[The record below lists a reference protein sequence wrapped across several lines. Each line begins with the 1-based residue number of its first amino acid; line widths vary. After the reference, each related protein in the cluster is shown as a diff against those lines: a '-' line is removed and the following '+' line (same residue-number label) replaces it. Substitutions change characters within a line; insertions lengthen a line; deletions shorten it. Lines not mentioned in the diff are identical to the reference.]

1 MSNTKERFEV
11 TPELLKE
18 NFINIYGDKA
28 QSGNSNEIKM
38 FASPARINII
48 GEHIDYNG
56 GKVFPTAIDK
66 YLYCAI
72 RKRNDTKIV
81 YKDLFFPGTHTFDTK
96 DNFAFDQKNDYAN
109 FLNGILSCMKKQGYK
124 FDCGFEVLI
133 ASNVPSAGGISSSSA
148 LECGFAWAVSETF
161 GFNISRKDIALM
173 GQQSEHEFMNVNCGI
188 MDQYIIA
195 TGKKDTAELIDCAKV
210 EHEYVPLKLGDYR
223 FIVMNTKKK
232 RRLADSK
239 YNERRSQCEEGLA
252 ILKKAAIPLT
262 AGNTT
267 ITNTKDLPDLC
278 SLTPAQFEECKAVI
292 KDQVILRRVR
302 HCVTENDRVLRAVEA
317 LKADNLQELGK
328 LLYES
333 HNSLRDDYE
342 VTGIELDTL
351 VGTASKQ
358 KGCIGARMTGAGFG
372 GCAIALVHKDDIESF
387 IQNVQ
392 NEYKKII
399 GYEGGFFACSSG
411 DGVREL

>member
-1 MSNTKERFEV
+1 MKEKFDV

-18 NFINIYGDKA
+18 NFIEVYGD
-28 QSGNSNEIKM
+28 GGEIRM

-56 GKVFPTAIDK
+56 GKVFPAAIDK

-72 RKRNDTKIV
+72 RKRNDSKII
-81 YKDLFFPGTHTFDTK
+81 YNDLFFPGTYTFDINDDFK
-96 DNFAFDQKNDYAN
+96 FAKENDYAN
-109 FLNGILSCMKKQGYK
+109 FLNGILSCMKKHNYT
-124 FDCGFEVLI
+124 FPCGFEVLI

-195 TGKKDTAELIDCAKV
+195 TGKKDTAEVLDCAKI
-210 EHEYVPLKLGDYR
+210 EHEYVPLNLGDYR
-223 FIVMNTKKK
+223 FVVMNTKKQ

-239 YNERRSQCEEGLA
+239 YNERRAQCEQGLA
-252 ILKKAAIPLT
+252 ELRAACL
-262 AGNTT
+262 
-267 ITNTKDLPDLC
+267 DVPDLC
-278 SLTPAQFEECKAVI
+278 SISPEVFAEKGSAI
-292 KDQVILRRVR
+292 KDEVIYRRVR
-302 HCVTENDRVLRAVEA
+302 HCVTEMDRVIRAVQA
-317 LKADNLQELGK
+317 LKADKLEELGQ
-328 LLYES
+328 LLYAS
-333 HNSLRDDYE
+333 HKSLRDDYE

-351 VGTASKQ
+351 VDVASKQ
-358 KGCIGARMTGAGFG
+358 PGCIGARMTGAGFG
-372 GCAIALVHKDDIESF
+372 GCAIALVHKDSTEDF
-387 IQNVQ
+387 IKNVQ
-392 NEYKKII
+392 AGYSKVV

-411 DGVREL
+411 DGVREI

>member
-1 MSNTKERFEV
+1 MKEKFTV
-11 TPELLKE
+11 TPEALKAS
-18 NFINIYGDKA
+18 FIEEYGD
-28 QSGNSNEIKM
+28 GGEIRM

-56 GKVFPTAIDK
+56 GKVFPAAIDR

-72 RKRNDTKIV
+72 RKREDTKIL
-81 YKDLFFPGTHTFDTK
+81 YTDLFFDGKYTFDIN
-96 DNFAFDQKNDYAN
+96 DNFTFDQKNDYAN
-109 FLNGILSCMKKQGYK
+109 FLNGILSCMKKRGLS
-124 FDCGFEVLI
+124 FPCGFEVLI

-195 TGKKDTAELIDCAKV
+195 TGKKDTAEVLDCAKI
-210 EHEYVPLKLGDYR
+210 EHEYVPLNLGDYR

-252 ILKKAAIPLT
+252 ILKQNGVDI
-262 AGNTT
+262 
-267 ITNTKDLPDLC
+267 PDLC
-278 SLTPAQFEECKAVI
+278 SLSVAEFEKVGSFI
-292 KDQVILRRVR
+292 KDDIIYRRVR
-302 HCVTENDRVLRAVEA
+302 HCVTEMDRVLQAVEA
-317 LKADNLQELGK
+317 LKANDLQKLGQ
-328 LLYES
+328 LLYGS
-333 HNSLRDDYE
+333 HNSLKDDYE

-351 VGTASKQ
+351 VASAAKQ
-358 KGCIGARMTGAGFG
+358 EGCIGARMTGAGFG
-372 GCAIALVHKDDIESF
+372 GCAIALVHKDSVDEF
-387 IQNVQ
+387 IKNVQ
-392 NEYKKII
+392 EEYTKAI

-411 DGVREL
+411 DGFREI